1 MITRTN
7 HWKLINRW
15 VAVGAICGLLW
26 GTAVALLMTLSLAT
40 VAEGAA
46 WVPLLMERTRI
57 GACAGCFFGT
67 VAGLILVVE
76 RLSISP
82 ATVSGR
88 WGLFLLFVVVAW
100 FGMGLLLVTAM
111 IVPAIA
117 TVDWATV
124 AIRYALLF
132 KIGTIVV
139 ALLALPGLVWSS
151 TRSRT
156 AGQSDRAHWKLRTE
170 NWLL

>member
-1 MITRTN
+1 MALPSVTGSSAVDHHNNEAGPNGAQVPRSTSNSTQNGQGEIVMITRTN
-7 HWKLINRW
+7 HWKLINQW

-100 FGMGLLLVTAM
+100 FYKNKCLCCRFVS
-111 IVPAIA
+111 
-117 TVDWATV
+117 
-124 AIRYALLF
+124 RC
-132 KIGTIVV
+132 
-139 ALLALPGLVWSS
+139 
-151 TRSRT
+151 RSGCCS
-156 AGQSDRAHWKLRTE
+156 AA
-170 NWLL
+170 